1 MLEVVADEGD
11 VLFLTDI
18 VEDFSC
24 CLVTLCCELLFLLGQ
39 FCTACWCHDELT
51 NVLDGNGQV
60 RHLTDRLKDFA
71 QTLEHLVVECRLLR
85 LFGHLGRQE
94 PRISANCVK
103 VFLETLEQRLDDALI
118 GAIHLQSTQLYKMTE
133 EIVLSDWPRNLNTL
147 LSDSFGKAKRL

>member
-1 MLEVVADEGD
+1 M
-11 VLFLTDI
+11 
-18 VEDFSC
+18 
-24 CLVTLCCELLFLLGQ
+24 
-39 FCTACWCHDELT
+39 
-51 NVLDGNGQV
+51 
-60 RHLTDRLKDFA
+60 
-71 QTLEHLVVECRLLR
+71 EHLVVECRLLR
-85 LFGHLGRQE
+85 LFGHFGRQE